1 MKPIFKKLVSL
12 GLVLCT
18 AFSLAT
24 FAACGGSDDEGGGSV
39 IDGPGGSQN
48 GNEDTDS
55 AKTVY
60 TVTISCEQ
68 NSTIA
73 KGFTVQLKKADG
85 SVAAE
90 AQPGADGKVSFTLEK
105 GDYSVNLI
113 ALEQFKDMIMSNYS
127 YPQMQ
132 VTATK
137 PNVTVQVVPIE
148 DTVDPVTYTLTVL
161 LPNGSPAANLDVQL
175 CGGPKGMCN
184 PARTGADGKVVYH
197 LAAGEYEVHID
208 TPPAGSKF
216 NNAQYKMTEESNTLT
231 ITLSAA

>member
-1 MKPIFKKLVSL
+1 MKPIFKKLISL
-12 GLVLCT
+12 GLILCT
-18 AFSLAT
+18 AFSLT
-24 FAACGGSDDEGGGSV
+24 MFAACGETSDEGDGNV

-48 GNEDTDS
+48 GDENGDS
-55 AKTVY
+55 TKIVY
-60 TVTISCEQ
+60 TVTISCEE

-90 AQPGADGKVSFTLEK
+90 AQPEAGGKVSFTLEK
-105 GDYSVNLI
+105 GDYSVNLV

-132 VTATK
+132 VTAAE
-137 PNVTVQVVPIE
+137 PNVTVKVVPIE
-148 DTVDPVTYTLTVL
+148 ETADPVTYTLTVL

-184 PARTGADGKVVYH
+184 PARTGADGKVVYQ

-231 ITLSAA
+231 ITLETA